1 LALESKCGE
10 VIPADNGVKPV
21 IHMQLTPQGFQI
33 VNEIAGRYGI
43 SVDAV
48 MTMLQAVNNGG
59 GTMAQFSHPDLGGSG
74 QWMRGGMTMVGDMF
88 NHGLKAKVDNLC
100 SELAD
105 LLATQQMF
113 APPPQVQ
120 SQGGYG
126 AVSLFVGQSSGQ
138 WWPPELGSP
147 SSVGSQNNLRYA
159 VFPSTR
165 RLAVEI
171 NGHLTVYDTLDHQIG
186 GVGQQQGSGASFT
199 FTSQYGVVP
208 VTSLP
213 IISGGNAAGAPTG
226 YQPTVMEAPASPSA
240 AEGDIFA
247 KIERLAEL
255 RQKGILSDAEF
266 ADKKAE
272 LLRRL

>member
-1 LALESKCGE
+1 
-10 VIPADNGVKPV
+10 
-21 IHMQLTPQGFQI
+21 MQLTPQGFQI
-33 VNEIAGRYGI
+33 INEIAGRYGI

-59 GTMAQFSHPDLGGSG
+59 GTMAQFNHPDLGGSG
-74 QWMRGGMTMVGDMF
+74 QWMQGGMTMVGDMF
-88 NHGLKAKVDNLC
+88 NYGLKAKVDNLC
-100 SELAD
+100 SELAG

-138 WWPPELGSP
+138 WWPPELGSA

-165 RLAVEI
+165 RLAIEI

-213 IISGGNAAGAPTG
+213 IVSDGAPASVPASFQPMAAGAPVSTSAE
-226 YQPTVMEAPASPSA
+226 EA
-240 AEGDIFA
+240 DIFA

-255 RQKGILSDAEF
+255 RLKGILSEAEF

-272 LLRRL
+272 LLGRL

>member
-1 LALESKCGE
+1 
-10 VIPADNGVKPV
+10 
-21 IHMQLTPQGFQI
+21 MQLTPQGSQI
-33 VNEIAGRYGI
+33 VNEIAARYGI

-48 MTMLQAVNNGG
+48 LTMLQAVNNGG

-88 NHGLKAKVDNLC
+88 NYGLKAKVDDLC
-100 SELAD
+100 SELAV
-105 LLATQQMF
+105 LLANQQMF

-138 WWPPELGSP
+138 WWPPEFGSP

-159 VFPSTR
+159 VFPAAR
-165 RLAVEI
+165 RLAIEV

-213 IISGGNAAGAPTG
+213 IVNGGNPVSAPASFE
-226 YQPTVMEAPASPSA
+226 PMVAEAPASPSA
-240 AEGDIFA
+240 GEGDIFA

-255 RQKGILSDAEF
+255 RQKGILSEAEF

-272 LLRRL
+272 LLSRL